1 MSETQNKV
9 IKVLVVDDS
18 SFVRMMLENILLEEK
33 SVKIVGFARNGVEAL
48 EKIKE
53 TAPDVITLDVEMPV
67 MDGLAT
73 LKAIMSSANPIPC
86 VMVSSLTT
94 EGAQTTLTALDEGAV
109 DFIAKPSAF
118 LKNDVARLQKELVAK
133 IAVASKVSP
142 LALKFRALSLKKAP
156 PSLPPKIVS
165 TSKRGTEV
173 VLIGI
178 STGGPPALQRIIP
191 MLPANFPAAVVIA
204 QHMPPGFT
212 KSMAERLNAHSKIE
226 VKESEEGDAIIP
238 GRVLLAK
245 SGMHLVFKEKGG
257 AKYAHITSMP
267 DDGLYFPSVNV
278 LFGSAADIFGS
289 KAMPI
294 IMTGMG
300 NDGLLGMRK
309 LKERRAFSMAQSEES
324 CIVSSMPKAAIDE
337 KLVDRI
343 VGLDEMAN
351 AIMEEV

>member
-1 MSETQNKV
+1 MGNMEEKV
-9 IKVLVVDDS
+9 IRVLVVDDL
-18 SFVRMMLENILLEEK
+18 SFIRMMLENILQGEK
-33 SVKIVGFARNGVEAL
+33 NIKIVGFARNGEEAL

-67 MDGLAT
+67 MDGLAA
-73 LKAIMSSANPIPC
+73 LKVIMSSPIPTPC
-86 VMVSSLTT
+86 IMVSSLTT
-94 EGAQTTLTALDEGAV
+94 EGAHTTFAALDEGAV

-118 LKNDVARLQKELVAK
+118 QKNDISRLQKELVAK
-133 IAVASKVSP
+133 ITIASKISP
-142 LALKFRALSLKKAP
+142 IALKFRALSLKKTVP
-156 PSLPPKIVS
+156 PPPQFS
-165 TSKRGTEV
+165 GARKRGAEV

-191 MLPANFPAAVVIA
+191 LLPADFPVALVIA

-212 KSMAERLNAHSKIE
+212 KSMAKRLNAHCKIE

-245 SGMHLVFKEKGG
+245 SGMHLVFKEKAGS
-257 AKYAHITSMP
+257 KYAHITSMP
-267 DDGLYFPSVNV
+267 DDGLYYPSVNV
-278 LFGSAADIFGS
+278 LFGSAADVYGG

-309 LKERRAFSMAQSEES
+309 LKERNAFCMAQSEES
-324 CIVSSMPKAAIDE
+324 CVVSSMPKAAIDE
-337 KLVDRI
+337 NLVDRI
-343 VGLDEMAN
+343 VGLDEMAG
-351 AIMEEV
+351 AIMEEI